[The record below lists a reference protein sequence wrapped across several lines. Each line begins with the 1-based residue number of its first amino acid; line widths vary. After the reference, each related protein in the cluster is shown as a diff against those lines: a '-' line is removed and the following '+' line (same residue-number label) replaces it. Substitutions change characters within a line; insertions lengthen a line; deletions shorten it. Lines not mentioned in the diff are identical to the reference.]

1 MADTIFTGKKTDEA
15 FGWIISPLAPT
26 NLRQGYQTW
35 LLYKNYKYIFTGLM
49 AFKNCGKS
57 TYTNEPY
64 EFLISNKY
72 IGPVGRNNTGPYYPI
87 KEIVLDYLEFA
98 IFCSSDYNPPIKIDK
113 SNCQMNNVLI
123 KTTRIPSKITT
134 TKNPSITKRPQS
146 KSPSISADISIVI
159 AIALFAFI
167 IGILYKYPTI
177 CSCTSSSNDGITN
190 NIHGNFSQSNIS
202 PSAPASEPVSVSVSE
217 PASAPT
223 AYGSATPTFN
233 IHSNS
238 FIPEDDPPSYEEPPT
253 YAESILL
260 KYGKF

>member
-1 MADTIFTGKKTDEA
+1 
-15 FGWIISPLAPT
+15 
-26 NLRQGYQTW
+26 
-35 LLYKNYKYIFTGLM
+35 M

-57 TYTNEPY
+57 TYTREPY
-64 EFLISNKY
+64 EFSITNKY
-72 IGPVGRNNTGPYYPI
+72 IGPIGRDNTGPYYPYRKLFI
-87 KEIVLDYLEFA
+87 DYLEFA
-98 IFCSSDYNPPIKIDK
+98 IICSSDYNPPIKIDK
-113 SNCQMNNVLI
+113 SICQMNNVLI

-134 TKNPSITKRPQS
+134 TKNPSITKRPQF

-159 AIALFAFI
+159 AITIFVFI

-190 NIHGNFSQSNIS
+190 NIHGNFSQTNIS
-202 PSAPASEPVSVSVSE
+202 PSAPVSEPVSE

-223 AYGSATPTFN
+223 AYGCATPTFH

-253 YAESILL
+253 YAECILL

>member
-1 MADTIFTGKKTDEA
+1 
-15 FGWIISPLAPT
+15 
-26 NLRQGYQTW
+26 
-35 LLYKNYKYIFTGLM
+35 M

-57 TYTNEPY
+57 TYTREPY
-64 EFLISNKY
+64 EFSITNKY
-72 IGPVGRNNTGPYYPI
+72 IGPIGRDNIGPYYPI
-87 KEIVLDYLEFA
+87 QKIVLDYIEFA
-98 IFCSSDYNPPIKIDK
+98 IICSSDYNPPIKIDK
-113 SNCQMNNVLI
+113 SICQMNNVLI

-190 NIHGNFSQSNIS
+190 NIHGNFSQTNIS
-202 PSAPASEPVSVSVSE
+202 PSAPVSEPV
-217 PASAPT
+217 SAPT

-233 IHSNS
+233 NHSNS
-238 FIPEDDPPSYEEPPT
+238 SLPEDDPPSYEEPPT
-253 YAESILL
+253 YDESILF
-260 KYGKF
+260 KYSNFEYFCVVYVIKHR